1 MAAPEIISYDS
12 SWPSVA
18 QRWMRRVAADLAASG
33 VHALAVEHI
42 GSTAVPGLGAKPY
55 VDIQVL
61 VPRLPDEAT
70 TTAAL
75 APAGFSRAR
84 GSRADSPGVD
94 FDIPRPGSDPRHHEK
109 LLCFQDTESE
119 PSVRGIILHVR
130 RADSSFADFVRSFRD
145 WLRADPASARE
156 YERLKRALAQ
166 QHAAAADY
174 DDYTRAKSEF
184 MDRAQHAM
192 GWPRA

>member
-1 MAAPEIISYDS
+1 MAAPEIVSYDP

-18 QRWMRRVAADLAASG
+18 QRWIQRIASDLAASG

-61 VPRLPDEAT
+61 VPRLPGEEA

-94 FDIPRPGSDPRHHEK
+94 FDIPRPGADPRHHEK
-109 LLCFQDTESE
+109 LLYVRETESE
-119 PSVRGIILHVR
+119 PSVRGVILHVR
-130 RADSSFADFVRSFRD
+130 RADSSFADFVLAFRD
-145 WLRADPASARE
+145 WLRADPAAAGE
-156 YERLKRALAQ
+156 YERLKRALAE
-166 QHAAAADY
+166 QHAGAADY

>member
-1 MAAPEIISYDS
+1 MAAPEIVSYDP

-18 QRWMRRVAADLAASG
+18 QRWMQRIASDLAASC

-61 VPRLPDEAT
+61 VSRLPDEEA

-75 APAGFSRAR
+75 TAAGFSRAR

-94 FDIPRPGSDPRHHEK
+94 FDIPRPGSDPRNHEK
-109 LLCFQDTESE
+109 LLYFQETESE
-119 PSVRGIILHVR
+119 PSVRGVILHVR
-130 RADSSFADFVRSFRD
+130 RADSSFADFVLSFRD
-145 WLRADPASARE
+145 WLRADPEAAGE
-156 YERLKRALAQ
+156 YERLKRALAE
-166 QHAAAADY
+166 QHAGAADY

-184 MDRAQHAM
+184 MDRAQRAM

>member
-1 MAAPEIISYDS
+1 MAAPEIVSYDP

-18 QRWMRRVAADLAASG
+18 QRWMQRIASDLAASG

-42 GSTAVPGLGAKPY
+42 GSTAVPGLAAKPY

-61 VPRLPDEAT
+61 VPRLPDEEA

-94 FDIPRPGSDPRHHEK
+94 FDIPRPGSDPQHHEK
-109 LLCFQDTESE
+109 LLYVQETESE

-130 RADSSFADFVRSFRD
+130 RAGSSFADFVLSFRD
-145 WLRADPASARE
+145 WLRADPAAAGE
-156 YERLKRALAQ
+156 YERLKRALAE
-166 QHAAAADY
+166 QHAGAADY
-174 DDYTRAKSEF
+174 DDYTRAKSDF
-184 MDRAQHAM
+184 MDRAQYAM

>member
-1 MAAPEIISYDS
+1 MAAPEIVSYDP

-18 QRWMRRVAADLAASG
+18 QRWMLRIVSDLAASG

-61 VPRLPDEAT
+61 VPRLPDEEAL
-70 TTAAL
+70 TAVL

-109 LLCFQDTESE
+109 LLYFQETESE
-119 PSVRGIILHVR
+119 LSVRGVILHVR
-130 RADSSFADFVRSFRD
+130 RADSSFADFVLSFRD
-145 WLRADPASARE
+145 WLRADPASAGE
-156 YERLKRALAQ
+156 YERLKRALAK
-166 QHAAAADY
+166 QHAGAADY

-184 MDRAQHAM
+184 MDRAQQAM